1 MKNFR
6 DIKVWH
12 KAHNLTLKV
21 YKITE
26 TFPRE
31 EIYGLTSQVRRA
43 AASIPTN
50 IAEGSG
56 RSSDAELARFLE
68 IAFGST
74 SEVEYLLLLSKDLSL
89 LDTSTYERI
98 NDEVIEI
105 KRILA
110 TFIKTIRKP
119 KDNR

>member
-1 MKNFR
+1 LKNFR

>member
-12 KAHNLTLKV
+12 KAHDLTLKV

-31 EIYGLTSQVRRA
+31 EIYGLTSQIRRA

-56 RSSDAELARFLE
+56 RRSDAELARFLE

-74 SEVEYLLLLSKDLSL
+74 SEVEYLLQLSKDLSL

-98 NDEVIEI
+98 NGEVIEI
-105 KRILA
+105 KRMLA

>member
-1 MKNFR
+1 LKNFR

-12 KAHNLTLKV
+12 KAHDLTLKV

-31 EIYGLTSQVRRA
+31 EIYGLTSQIRRA

-50 IAEGSG
+50 IAEGNG

-98 NDEVIEI
+98 NGEVIEI
-105 KRILA
+105 KRMLA

-119 KDNR
+119 KDIR

>member
-12 KAHNLTLKV
+12 KAHDLTLKV

-31 EIYGLTSQVRRA
+31 EIYGLTSQIRRA

-50 IAEGSG
+50 IAEGNG

-98 NDEVIEI
+98 NGEVIEI
-105 KRILA
+105 KRMLA

-119 KDNR
+119 KDIR